1 MKRFFR
7 LTVMFT
13 LLFTFFSCGKSE
25 RESYDSIAYKE
36 VLTSL
41 VMEDT
46 DLQSLSKS
54 TNVSPEKLI
63 YIKYGVIAE
72 NEDLTNY
79 FRDLKYAYDSND
91 ESEIESLLETHD
103 FAINENMIKELLS
116 IKDYKEQEY
125 INNEKFQSLLPE
137 IGQRFY
143 NRKIHKFFEDKYSF
157 IGIFTNTWR
166 YVVNSKEEYI
176 ASFQREFDKELSSE
190 DLSVYLNQRINA
202 YAQML
207 KTEHKVLYKKKTED
221 GNATSLLELSNANF
235 KLDKKAHD
243 EIVKHATLDLYDFAV
258 NVAEETVIAFII
270 WAIFAIIIEIK
281 IEAAISD
288 EISNFQSGIK
298 KGDGWL
304 KNGIRLGI
312 SLFGSYVSLE
322 NKKKRIRRKY
332 RNKQFIWST
341 LITIV
346 LLVWSYFY
354 VMKPSAEIEVNIENK
369 MQQQVKEHFDNLN
382 IWVATELNKITKEL

>member
-103 FAINENMIKELLS
+103 FAINENMIKEPLS

-176 ASFQREFDKELSSE
+176 AGFQREFDKELSSE

-221 GNATSLLELSNANF
+221 GDATSLLELSNANF

>member
-103 FAINENMIKELLS
+103 FAINENMIKEPLS

-176 ASFQREFDKELSSE
+176 AGFQREFDKELSSE

-312 SLFGSYVSLE
+312 SLFGSDASLE

-332 RNKQFIWST
+332 RNKQFIWYT

>member
-13 LLFTFFSCGKSE
+13 LLLTFFSCGKSE

-46 DLQSLSKS
+46 DLQSISKS

-63 YIKYGVIAE
+63 YIKYGVITE

-79 FRDLKYAYDSND
+79 LRDLKCAYDSSD
-91 ESEIESLLETHD
+91 ESDIESLLEIHD
-103 FAINENMIKELLS
+103 FAINENVIKEPLS

-125 INNEKFQSLLPE
+125 INNEKFQLLLPE

-157 IGIFTNTWR
+157 IGIFANTWR

-176 ASFQREFDKELSSE
+176 TSFQREFDKELSSE

-207 KTEHKVLYKKKTED
+207 KTEHEVLYKKKAED
-221 GNATSLLELSNANF
+221 GKATSLLELSNANF
-235 KLDKKAHD
+235 KLDKDAQD

-270 WAIFAIIIEIK
+270 WAVIAILVEIAIENM
-281 IEAAISD
+281 ISS
-288 EISNFQSGIK
+288 EIRNMKLFWKKK
-298 KGDGWL
+298 KGFWTNLAINALSIGSTYL
-304 KNGIRLGI
+304 NIR
-312 SLFGSYVSLE
+312 E
-322 NKKKRIRRKY
+322 KEAEIRSKY
-332 RNKQFIWST
+332 RSYQFWISIS
-341 LITIV
+341 ITAI
-346 LLVWSYFY
+346 LFAWSYFY

>member
-1 MKRFFR
+1 MKKFFR
-7 LTVMFT
+7 LTVLLA
-13 LLFTFFSCGKSE
+13 LLFTFFSCGNSE
-25 RESYDSIAYKE
+25 RESYDSIAYQE

-41 VMEDT
+41 VMEYT
-46 DLQSLSKS
+46 DLQTLSKS
-54 TNVSPEKLI
+54 TGVSPEKLVN
-63 YIKYGVIAE
+63 IKYGIIAE
-72 NEDLTNY
+72 NEDLTSY
-79 FRDLKYAYDSND
+79 LRDLKCAYDSND

-103 FAINENMIKELLS
+103 FTINEKVIKEPLS

-176 ASFQREFDKELSSE
+176 ASFQSDFNKELSSE
-190 DLSVYLNQRINA
+190 DFSVYLNQRINA

-207 KTEHKVLYKKKTED
+207 KKEHEVLYKKKTVD
-221 GNATSLLELSNANF
+221 GEETYILELSNANF
-235 KLDKKAHD
+235 KLDKDAQN

-288 EISNFQSGIK
+288 EISNFHSGIK
-298 KGDGWL
+298 KGDGWI

-312 SLFGSYVSLE
+312 SLLGSYANLE
-322 NKKKRIRRKY
+322 NKKKRIRKKY
-332 RNKQFIWST
+332 RNKQFLWST

-346 LLVWSYFY
+346 LLVWSYYY

-382 IWVATELNKITKEL
+382 IWVGTELNKITKEL

>member
-1 MKRFFR
+1 MKKFFR
-7 LTVMFT
+7 LTVLLA
-13 LLFTFFSCGKSE
+13 LLFTFFSCGNSE
-25 RESYDSIAYKE
+25 RESYDSITYQK

-103 FAINENMIKELLS
+103 FAINENMIKEPLS

-176 ASFQREFDKELSSE
+176 AGFQREFDKELSSE

-235 KLDKKAHD
+235 KLDKKAQD

>member
-1 MKRFFR
+1 MKKFFR

-13 LLFTFFSCGKSE
+13 LLFTFFSCGNSE
-25 RESYDSIAYKE
+25 RESYDSITYQE
-36 VLTSL
+36 VFTSL

-79 FRDLKYAYDSND
+79 LRDLKYAYDSND

-103 FAINENMIKELLS
+103 FAINENMIKEPLS

-176 ASFQREFDKELSSE
+176 AGFQREFDKELSSE

>member
-103 FAINENMIKELLS
+103 FAINENMIKEPLS

-176 ASFQREFDKELSSE
+176 AGFQREFDKELSSE

-221 GNATSLLELSNANF
+221 GNVTSLLELSNANF

>member
-1 MKRFFR
+1 MKKFFR
-7 LTVMFT
+7 LTV
-13 LLFTFFSCGKSE
+13 LLALHFTFFSCGNNE
-25 RESYDSIAYKE
+25 RESYDSITYQE
-36 VLTSL
+36 VFTSL

-79 FRDLKYAYDSND
+79 LRDLKYAYDSND

-103 FAINENMIKELLS
+103 FAINENMIKEPLS

-176 ASFQREFDKELSSE
+176 AGFQREFDKELSSE

-235 KLDKKAHD
+235 KLDKKAQD

-258 NVAEETVIAFII
+258 NAAEETVIAFII

-288 EISNFQSGIK
+288 EISNFHSGIK

-304 KNGIRLGI
+304 KNGIRLGL

-322 NKKKRIRRKY
+322 DKKKRIRRKY
-332 RNKQFIWST
+332 RNKQFMWST

>member
-46 DLQSLSKS
+46 DLQSISKS

-103 FAINENMIKELLS
+103 FAINENMIKEPLS

-176 ASFQREFDKELSSE
+176 AGFQREFDKELSSE

-322 NKKKRIRRKY
+322 NKKKRIRKKY

-346 LLVWSYFY
+346 LFAWSYFY

>member
-176 ASFQREFDKELSSE
+176 AGFQREFDKELSSE

>member
-1 MKRFFR
+1 MKKFFR
-7 LTVMFT
+7 LTVLLA

-46 DLQSLSKS
+46 DLQSISKS

-79 FRDLKYAYDSND
+79 LRDLKYAYDSND

-103 FAINENMIKELLS
+103 FAINEKMIKEPLS

-157 IGIFTNTWR
+157 IGVFTNTWR
-166 YVVNSKEEYI
+166 YVVNSKEEYV
-176 ASFQREFDKELSSE
+176 AGFQREFDNELSSE

-207 KTEHKVLYKKKTED
+207 KTEHKVLYMKKTED

>member
-13 LLFTFFSCGKSE
+13 LLFSFFSCGKSE
-25 RESYDSIAYKE
+25 RESYDSIACKE

-103 FAINENMIKELLS
+103 FAINENMIKEPLS

-176 ASFQREFDKELSSE
+176 AGFQREFDKELSSE

-235 KLDKKAHD
+235 KLDKKAQD

-258 NVAEETVIAFII
+258 NAAEETVIAFII

-288 EISNFQSGIK
+288 EISNFHSGIK

-304 KNGIRLGI
+304 KNGIRLGL

-322 NKKKRIRRKY
+322 DKKKRIRRKY
-332 RNKQFIWST
+332 RNKQFMWST

>member
-46 DLQSLSKS
+46 DLQSISKS

-79 FRDLKYAYDSND
+79 LRDLKYAYDSND

-103 FAINENMIKELLS
+103 FAINENMIKEPLS

-157 IGIFTNTWR
+157 IGVFTNTWR

-176 ASFQREFDKELSSE
+176 AGFQREFDNELSSE

-207 KTEHKVLYKKKTED
+207 KTEHKVLYMKKTED

-332 RNKQFIWST
+332 RNKQFLWST

-346 LLVWSYFY
+346 LLVWSYYY

-382 IWVATELNKITKEL
+382 IWVATELNKITKQL

>member
-103 FAINENMIKELLS
+103 FAINENMIKEPIS

-176 ASFQREFDKELSSE
+176 AGFQREFDKELSSE

-312 SLFGSYVSLE
+312 SLYGSYVSLK

-332 RNKQFIWST
+332 RNQQFIWST

-369 MQQQVKEHFDNLN
+369 MQQQVKEYFDNLN

>member
-1 MKRFFR
+1 MKKFFR
-7 LTVMFT
+7 LTVLLA

-46 DLQSLSKS
+46 DLQSISKS

-79 FRDLKYAYDSND
+79 LRDLKYAYDSND

-103 FAINENMIKELLS
+103 FAINENMIKEPLS

-157 IGIFTNTWR
+157 IGVFTNTWR
-166 YVVNSKEEYI
+166 YVVNSKEEYV
-176 ASFQREFDKELSSE
+176 AGFQREFDNELSSE

-207 KTEHKVLYKKKTED
+207 KTEHRVLYKKKTED

>member
-1 MKRFFR
+1 
-7 LTVMFT
+7 MFT

-103 FAINENMIKELLS
+103 FAINENMIKEPLS

-176 ASFQREFDKELSSE
+176 AGFQREFDKELSSE

-312 SLFGSYVSLE
+312 SLYGSYVSLK

-332 RNKQFIWST
+332 RNQQFIWST

>member
-1 MKRFFR
+1 M
-7 LTVMFT
+7 TVMFT

-41 VMEDT
+41 IMEDT

-103 FAINENMIKELLS
+103 FAINENMIKEPLS

-176 ASFQREFDKELSSE
+176 AGFQREFDKELSSE

-312 SLFGSYVSLE
+312 SLYGSYVSLK

-332 RNKQFIWST
+332 RNQQFIWST

>member
-1 MKRFFR
+1 MKKFFR
-7 LTVMFT
+7 LTVLLA
-13 LLFTFFSCGKSE
+13 LLFTFFSCGNSE
-25 RESYDSIAYKE
+25 RESYDSITYQE
-36 VLTSL
+36 VFTSL

-103 FAINENMIKELLS
+103 FAINENMIKEPLS

-176 ASFQREFDKELSSE
+176 AGFQREFDKELSSE

-235 KLDKKAHD
+235 KLDKKAQD

>member
-91 ESEIESLLETHD
+91 ESEIESLFETHD
-103 FAINENMIKELLS
+103 FAINENMIKEPLS

-176 ASFQREFDKELSSE
+176 AGFQREFDKELSSE

>member
-13 LLFTFFSCGKSE
+13 LLFSFFSCGKSE

-103 FAINENMIKELLS
+103 FAINENMIKEPLS

-176 ASFQREFDKELSSE
+176 AGFQREFDKELSSE

-235 KLDKKAHD
+235 KLDKKAQD

-288 EISNFQSGIK
+288 EISNFHSGIK

-304 KNGIRLGI
+304 KNGIRLGL

-322 NKKKRIRRKY
+322 DKKKRIRRKY

>member
-1 MKRFFR
+1 MKKFFR
-7 LTVMFT
+7 LTVLFT
-13 LLFTFFSCGKSE
+13 LLFTFFSCGNSE
-25 RESYDSIAYKE
+25 RESYDSIAYQE

-41 VMEDT
+41 VMEYT
-46 DLQSLSKS
+46 DLQSISKS

-79 FRDLKYAYDSND
+79 LRDLKCAYDSND

-103 FAINENMIKELLS
+103 FAINEKVIKEPLS

-176 ASFQREFDKELSSE
+176 AGFQREFDKELSSE

-207 KTEHKVLYKKKTED
+207 KTEHKVLYMKKTED

-235 KLDKKAHD
+235 KLDKKAQD

-298 KGDGWL
+298 KGDGWI

-312 SLFGSYVSLE
+312 SLFGSYVNLE
-322 NKKKRIRRKY
+322 NKKKRIRKKY
-332 RNKQFIWST
+332 RNKQFLWST

>member
-1 MKRFFR
+1 M
-7 LTVMFT
+7 TVMFT

-103 FAINENMIKELLS
+103 FAINENMIKEPLS

-176 ASFQREFDKELSSE
+176 AGFQREFDKELSSE

-221 GNATSLLELSNANF
+221 GNATYLLELSNANF

-312 SLFGSYVSLE
+312 SLYGSYVSLK

-332 RNKQFIWST
+332 RNQQFIWST

>member
-1 MKRFFR
+1 
-7 LTVMFT
+7 
-13 LLFTFFSCGKSE
+13 
-25 RESYDSIAYKE
+25 
-36 VLTSL
+36 
-41 VMEDT
+41 MEDT

-103 FAINENMIKELLS
+103 FAINENMIKEPLS

-176 ASFQREFDKELSSE
+176 AGFQREFDKELSSE

-243 EIVKHATLDLYDFAV
+243 EIVKHATLDLYDFVV

-312 SLFGSYVSLE
+312 NLFGSYVSLE

>member
-1 MKRFFR
+1 MKKFFR
-7 LTVMFT
+7 LTVLLA
-13 LLFTFFSCGKSE
+13 LLFTFFSCGNSE
-25 RESYDSIAYKE
+25 RESYDSITYQE
-36 VLTSL
+36 VFTSL

-103 FAINENMIKELLS
+103 FAINENMIKEPLS

-176 ASFQREFDKELSSE
+176 AGFQREFDKELSSE

>member
-1 MKRFFR
+1 MKKFFR

-13 LLFTFFSCGKSE
+13 LLFTFFSCGNSE
-25 RESYDSIAYKE
+25 RESYDSITYQE
-36 VLTSL
+36 VFTSL

-103 FAINENMIKELLS
+103 FAINENMIKEPLS

-176 ASFQREFDKELSSE
+176 AGFQREFDKELSSE

>member
-1 MKRFFR
+1 MKKFFR
-7 LTVMFT
+7 LTVMLA
-13 LLFTFFSCGKSE
+13 LLFTIFSCGNSE
-25 RESYDSIAYKE
+25 RESYDSITYQE
-36 VLTSL
+36 VFTSL

-63 YIKYGVIAE
+63 YIKYGIIAE
-72 NEDLTNY
+72 NGDLTNY
-79 FRDLKYAYDSND
+79 LRDLKCAYDSND

-103 FAINENMIKELLS
+103 FTINDNVIKEPLS
-116 IKDYKEQEY
+116 IKDYKEKEY

-143 NRKIHKFFEDKYSF
+143 NRKIHKFFEDKYSY
-157 IGIFTNTWR
+157 IGIFTNTWC

-176 ASFQREFDKELSSE
+176 AGFQREFDKELSSE

-207 KTEHKVLYKKKTED
+207 KTEHKVLYKIKAED

-235 KLDKKAHD
+235 KLDKKAQD

-322 NKKKRIRRKY
+322 KKKKQIRRKY
-332 RNKQFIWST
+332 RNKQFLWST
-341 LITIV
+341 LITVV

-369 MQQQVKEHFDNLN
+369 MQQRVKEHFDNLN

>member
-1 MKRFFR
+1 MRKFFR
-7 LTVMFT
+7 FTVMLT
-13 LLFTFFSCGKSE
+13 LLLSIFSCGNSE
-25 RESYDSIAYKE
+25 RESYDSIAYQE

-41 VMEDT
+41 VMEYT
-46 DLQSLSKS
+46 DLQTLSKS
-54 TNVSPEKLI
+54 TGISPEKLVN
-63 YIKYGVIAE
+63 IKYGIIAE
-72 NEDLTNY
+72 NEDLTSY
-79 FRDLKYAYDSND
+79 LRDLKCAYDSND

-103 FAINENMIKELLS
+103 FTINEKVIKEPLS

-176 ASFQREFDKELSSE
+176 ASFQSDFNKELSSE
-190 DLSVYLNQRINA
+190 DFSVYLNQRINA

-207 KTEHKVLYKKKTED
+207 KKEHEVLYKKKTVD
-221 GNATSLLELSNANF
+221 GEETYILELSNANF
-235 KLDKKAHD
+235 KLDKDAQN

-258 NVAEETVIAFII
+258 DVAEDTVIAFII
-270 WAIFAIIIEIK
+270 WAVIAIIVEIAIENM
-281 IEAAISD
+281 ISS
-288 EISNFQSGIK
+288 EIRN
-298 KGDGWL
+298 L
-304 KNGIRLGI
+304 KL
-312 SLFGSYVSLE
+312 SW
-322 NKKKRIRRKY
+322 NKKKGFWTNLAINALSIGSTYLNIREKEAEIRNKY
-332 RNKQFIWST
+332 RSYQFWISIS
-341 LITIV
+341 ITAI
-346 LLVWSYFY
+346 LFAWSYFY

-369 MQQQVKEHFDNLN
+369 MQQQVKEHFDNQN

>member
-1 MKRFFR
+1 M
-7 LTVMFT
+7 TVMFT

-103 FAINENMIKELLS
+103 FAINENMIKEPLS

-176 ASFQREFDKELSSE
+176 AGFQREFDKELSSE

-322 NKKKRIRRKY
+322 NKKKRIRRQY

>member
-1 MKRFFR
+1 MKKFFR
-7 LTVMFT
+7 LTV
-13 LLFTFFSCGKSE
+13 LLALLLTFFSCGNSE
-25 RESYDSIAYKE
+25 RESYDSIAYQE

-41 VMEDT
+41 VMEYT
-46 DLQSLSKS
+46 DLQTLSKS
-54 TNVSPEKLI
+54 TGVSPEKLVN
-63 YIKYGVIAE
+63 IKYGIIAE
-72 NEDLTNY
+72 NEDLTSY
-79 FRDLKYAYDSND
+79 LRDLKYAYDSND

-103 FAINENMIKELLS
+103 FTINEKVIKEPLS

-176 ASFQREFDKELSSE
+176 ASFQSDFNKELSSE
-190 DLSVYLNQRINA
+190 DFSVYLNQRINA

-207 KTEHKVLYKKKTED
+207 KKEHEVLYKKKTVD
-221 GNATSLLELSNANF
+221 GEETYILELSNANF
-235 KLDKKAHD
+235 KLDKDAQN

-258 NVAEETVIAFII
+258 DVAEETVIAFII

-288 EISNFQSGIK
+288 EISNFHSGIK
-298 KGDGWL
+298 KGDGWI

-312 SLFGSYVSLE
+312 SLLGSYANLE
-322 NKKKRIRRKY
+322 NKKKRIRKKY
-332 RNKQFIWST
+332 RNKQFLWST

-346 LLVWSYFY
+346 LLVWSYYY

-382 IWVATELNKITKEL
+382 IWVGTELNKITKEL

>member
-1 MKRFFR
+1 
-7 LTVMFT
+7 MFT

-103 FAINENMIKELLS
+103 FAINENMIKEPLS

-176 ASFQREFDKELSSE
+176 AGFQREFDKELSSE

-332 RNKQFIWST
+332 RNQQFIWST

>member
-103 FAINENMIKELLS
+103 FAINENMIKEPLS

-176 ASFQREFDKELSSE
+176 AGFQREFDKELSSE

-221 GNATSLLELSNANF
+221 GNVTSLLELSNANF

-322 NKKKRIRRKY
+322 NKKKQIRRKY

>member
-1 MKRFFR
+1 MKKFFR
-7 LTVMFT
+7 LTVLLA
-13 LLFTFFSCGKSE
+13 LLFTFFSCGNNE
-25 RESYDSIAYKE
+25 RESYDSITYQE
-36 VLTSL
+36 VFTSL

-79 FRDLKYAYDSND
+79 LRDLKYAYDSND

-103 FAINENMIKELLS
+103 FAINENMIKEPLS

-176 ASFQREFDKELSSE
+176 AGFQREFDKELSSE

-243 EIVKHATLDLYDFAV
+243 EIVKHATLDLYDFVV

-312 SLFGSYVSLE
+312 NLFGSYVSLE

>member
-103 FAINENMIKELLS
+103 FAINENMIKEPLS

-176 ASFQREFDKELSSE
+176 AGFQREFDKELSSE

-207 KTEHKVLYKKKTED
+207 KTEHEVLYKKKAED
-221 GNATSLLELSNANF
+221 GKATSLLELSNANF

>member
-91 ESEIESLLETHD
+91 ESEIESLFETHD
-103 FAINENMIKELLS
+103 FAINENMIKEPLS

-176 ASFQREFDKELSSE
+176 AGFQREFDKELSSE

-312 SLFGSYVSLE
+312 SLYGSYVSLK

>member
-1 MKRFFR
+1 MKKFFR
-7 LTVMFT
+7 LTV
-13 LLFTFFSCGKSE
+13 LLALHFTFFSCGNNE
-25 RESYDSIAYKE
+25 RESYDSITYQE
-36 VLTSL
+36 VFTSL

-79 FRDLKYAYDSND
+79 LRDLKYAYDSND

-103 FAINENMIKELLS
+103 FTINEKVIKEPLS

-176 ASFQREFDKELSSE
+176 AGFQREFDKELSSE

-243 EIVKHATLDLYDFAV
+243 EIVKHATLDLYDFVV

-312 SLFGSYVSLE
+312 NLFGSYVSLE

>member
-1 MKRFFR
+1 MRKFFR
-7 LTVMFT
+7 FTVMLT
-13 LLFTFFSCGKSE
+13 LLLSIFSCGNSE
-25 RESYDSIAYKE
+25 RESYDSIAYQE

-41 VMEDT
+41 VMEYT
-46 DLQSLSKS
+46 DLQTLSKS
-54 TNVSPEKLI
+54 TGVSPEKLVN
-63 YIKYGVIAE
+63 IKYGIIAE
-72 NEDLTNY
+72 NEDLTSY
-79 FRDLKYAYDSND
+79 LRDLKCAYDSND

-103 FAINENMIKELLS
+103 FTINEKVIKEPLS

-176 ASFQREFDKELSSE
+176 ASFQSDFNKELSSE
-190 DLSVYLNQRINA
+190 DFSVYLNQRINA

-207 KTEHKVLYKKKTED
+207 KKEHEVLYKKKTVD
-221 GNATSLLELSNANF
+221 GEETYILELSNANF
-235 KLDKKAHD
+235 KLDKDAQN

-258 NVAEETVIAFII
+258 DVAEDTVIAFII
-270 WAIFAIIIEIK
+270 WAVIAIIVEIAIENM
-281 IEAAISD
+281 ISS
-288 EISNFQSGIK
+288 EIRN
-298 KGDGWL
+298 L
-304 KNGIRLGI
+304 KL
-312 SLFGSYVSLE
+312 SW
-322 NKKKRIRRKY
+322 NKKKGFWTNLAINALSIGSTYLNIREKEAEIRNKY
-332 RNKQFIWST
+332 RSYQFWISIS
-341 LITIV
+341 ITAI
-346 LLVWSYFY
+346 LFAWSYFY

-369 MQQQVKEHFDNLN
+369 MQQQVKEHFDNQN